1 MPAQVA
7 LTSVA
12 RWMPPALVGVA
23 VGVWAWWL
31 FRGETGWEGVPLGLL
46 AGVGSAAILY
56 SLVVWLFGE

>member
-7 LTSVA
+7 HTSVA
-12 RWMPPALVGVA
+12 RWMPPALVGAA

-31 FRGETGWEGVPLGLL
+31 FRVETGREGVPLGLL
-46 AGVGSAAILY
+46 AGVGSAAILD